1 VPTQHFDYDYDRSI
15 GFLVSDCYR
24 LHGTTLD
31 RQLRQNGLGL
41 SPSQWRVI
49 GHLSRTD
56 GLTQTQL
63 AELLNIERAPLGT
76 LIDKLEGAKLVE
88 RQADAS
94 DRRLKR
100 VFITPAGLSMLP
112 TIIET
117 AAEITQQITQG
128 LSETQLAALI
138 DGLQIVKQNLQRL
151 KEK

>member
-1 VPTQHFDYDYDRSI
+1 MPTSHFDYDRSI
-15 GFLVSDCYR
+15 GFLVGDCYR

-31 RQLRQNGLGL
+31 RQLRQNGLEL
-41 SPSQWRVI
+41 SRSQWRVI
-49 GHLSRTD
+49 GHLSRTN

-63 AELLNIERAPLGT
+63 AELLDIERAPLGT
-76 LIDKLEGAKLVE
+76 LIDKLECAKLVE

-100 VFITPAGLSMLP
+100 VFITPAGLNMLP

-117 AAEITQQITQG
+117 AAEITAQITQG

>member
-1 VPTQHFDYDYDRSI
+1 VPTSHFDYDRSI
-15 GFLVSDCYR
+15 GFLVGDCYR

-31 RQLRQNGLGL
+31 RQLRQNGLEL
-41 SPSQWRVI
+41 SRSQWRVI
-49 GHLSRTD
+49 GHLSRTN

-63 AELLNIERAPLGT
+63 AELLDIERAPLGT
-76 LIDKLEGAKLVE
+76 LIDKLECAKLVE

-117 AAEITQQITQG
+117 AAEITAEITQG
-128 LSETQLAALI
+128 LSEKQLTALI